1 MTRWCWWVGLGGW
14 FWVGIGDWRVGW
26 LEGKLLERT
35 SARGF
40 VSILWLEFFMD

>member
-1 MTRWCWWVGLGGW
+1 MTRWCWWVGLAGGW
-14 FWVGIGDWRVGW
+14 FWVGIGDWRVVG
-26 LEGKLLERT
+26 GKRLERT